1 MQLKRIS
8 FFIRGFPLG
17 HLASIS
23 AKRFTLDF
31 LSWKQEELIM
41 AQQPLTISPAGIELI
56 KHYQGLNLEQYQ
68 DESGLWVIG
77 YGHMIACYENFAGPL
92 TPETAE
98 ALLLLDIQRCQ
109 CLLQQC
115 MEISLNQPQYDAM
128 VSLALSCGNEA
139 FYQSAIVKHINRK
152 EFDEAL
158 AEWKNAIV
166 LNGKTISSLTS
177 QRQAECALFL
187 QGGEVEQI

>member
-1 MQLKRIS
+1 
-8 FFIRGFPLG
+8 
-17 HLASIS
+17 
-23 AKRFTLDF
+23 
-31 LSWKQEELIM
+31 M
-41 AQQPLTISPAGIELI
+41 ALQPLTISPAGIALI
-56 KHYQGLNLEQYQ
+56 KKYQGLNLEQYQ

-98 ALLLLDIQRCQ
+98 ALLMLDIQRCQ

-115 MEISLNQPQYDAM
+115 LEISLNQPQYDAL

-139 FYQSAIVKHINRK
+139 FYQSAILRHINARD
-152 EFDEAL
+152 FGNAL
-158 AEWKNAIV
+158 AEWEKAIV
-166 LNGKTISSLTS
+166 LNRREIASLTP

-187 QGGEVEQI
+187 QGGEVATI

>member
-1 MQLKRIS
+1 
-8 FFIRGFPLG
+8 
-17 HLASIS
+17 
-23 AKRFTLDF
+23 
-31 LSWKQEELIM
+31 M
-41 AQQPLTISPAGIELI
+41 AQQPLTISLAGIELI
-56 KHYQGLNLEQYQ
+56 KKYQGLNLEQYQ

-98 ALLLLDIQRCQ
+98 ALLILDIQRCQ

-115 MEISLNQPQYDAM
+115 LELSLNQPQYDAL

-139 FYQSAIVKHINRK
+139 FYQSAILKYINARQ
-152 EFDEAL
+152 FDKAL
-158 AEWKNAIV
+158 TEWEKAIV
-166 LNGKTISSLTS
+166 LNGKKINSLTP

-187 QGGEVEQI
+187 QGGEVVTL